1 MAISDAQKVDLLFK
15 QAFGVTKTDT
25 STNKSPSNEAIA
37 SPAIVRG
44 DKIWSQSD
52 QIPGTAAATSGIVE
66 YAKIECVID
75 NTTVP
80 IGGIYPTWKTQ
91 TNNWIPVEFGP
102 TYSVKV
108 YINNTGQSA
117 DPSAGGTQIFDAGV
131 GGVGEWYFNY
141 SSGIL
146 NFIGGTIPAALTGAK
161 KIYVVGYRYIGNIGS
176 AALPSNTNI
185 GNINITGN
193 TISTIENNGNTVIS
207 GNGTGGVEIG
217 GTGNLYAANF
227 IASDAVYTDSLL
239 YANGQAWDLQEAAGS
254 DGYIQINTGDNFDA
268 DANLSFDS
276 GNANLTVIGNI
287 NVGSSG
293 NIKLYGNGAISA
305 TSINA
310 NISGDVANI
319 GANLNVLYNYDGKL
333 SSNATFQYT
342 PGSNALTVGNSVTS
356 NYFIGAFDSTSSN
369 QSNITT
375 LGNLTGLQVG
385 IATGPSA
392 TTGVVILDTNG
403 NANAV
408 NFNASGDISAV
419 NATFTGNLT
428 VTGTTTFVNTTVTTI
443 KDPLLTLGGNTD
455 GGNATS
461 YDGKDRG
468 LVLDNYTNGLTPG
481 PLNQAF
487 IWRTSTG
494 QFEVGANV
502 EVSDNVVDI
511 KEYGN
516 IKALTFK
523 GNVDAT
529 NIAGTLTTA
538 AQPNITS
545 VGTLTSANVSGLAN
559 VSQLTVGTVIYPNI
573 AGTDG
578 QYLRINAVTNE
589 VYYSSLD
596 TSKVANGTTEINVI
610 EDGEIDFVFD
620 GTTKATFNTDG
631 SVVLG
636 SGSGGN
642 IEGVN
647 YLNANVANVTTVA
660 IGNSSIQSN
669 TVTTTTTSLT
679 TLVELDPTTFR
690 GVEFIIKGENTTG
703 SRYSIATILAVHDG
717 ANPVAVDFT
726 SYGLVSLGGQTGV
739 FTVTGDADTVYL
751 KVTPNSNQSTVW
763 TIQYRLI

>member
-52 QIPGTAAATSGIVE
+52 QIPGTAAVTSGIVE
-66 YAKIECVID
+66 LKKVECTID

-80 IGGIYPTWKTQ
+80 IGGIYPTWKTAY
-91 TNNWIPVEFGP
+91 TNWIPVEFGP

-108 YINNTGQSA
+108 YVNNTGQSA

-131 GGVGEWYFNY
+131 GGVGEFYFNY
-141 SSGIL
+141 SSGVL
-146 NFIGGTIPAALTGAK
+146 NFIGGTIPAALTGSK
-161 KIYVVGYRYIGNIGS
+161 KIYVVGYRYIGSVGS

-193 TISTIENNGNTVIS
+193 TISTTDNNGNTVIS

-217 GTGNLYAANF
+217 GTGNLYATNF
-227 IASDAVYTDSLL
+227 IASGNVYTDSLL
-239 YANGQAWDLQEAAGS
+239 YANGQAWDLQEAAGT
-254 DGYIQINTGDNFDA
+254 DGQIQFNTGDNFAA

-276 GNANLTVIGNI
+276 GNANLKIIGNI
-287 NVGSSG
+287 NVGSTG

-319 GANLNVLYNYDGKL
+319 GANLNVLYNYNGKL
-333 SSNATFQYT
+333 SSNSTFQYT

-356 NYFIGAFDSTSSN
+356 NYFIGKFDSTSSN

-375 LGNLTGLQVG
+375 LGNLTVLQVG
-385 IATGPSA
+385 NTS
-392 TTGVVILDTNG
+392 TTGIVKLDTNG

-408 NFNASGDISAV
+408 NFNASGDINAV

-428 VTGTTTFVNTTVTTI
+428 VTGTTTFVNTTVTSI

-468 LVLDNYTNGLTPG
+468 LVLDNYTNGVTPG

-502 EVSDNVVDI
+502 EVTDNVVDI
-511 KEYGN
+511 KQYGN

-523 GNVDAT
+523 GNIDAT

-538 AQPNITS
+538 SQPNITS
-545 VGTLTSANVSGLAN
+545 VGTLTSANISGLAN
-559 VSQLTVGTVIYPNI
+559 VSQLKVGAVIYPNVV
-573 AGTDG
+573 GTDG
-578 QYLRINAVTNE
+578 QYLRINATSNT

-596 TSKVANGTTEINVI
+596 TSKVANGTTEIELLEDSDITFTVDGIANVVI
-610 EDGEIDFVFD
+610 
-620 GTTKATFNTDG
+620 FNTDG
-631 SVVLG
+631 A
-636 SGSGGN
+636 N
-642 IEGVN
+642 IDG
-647 YLNANVANVTTVA
+647 NANVSGNVNAIGSLNADSANVTNVV
-660 IGNSSIQSN
+660 IGNSSIRAA

-679 TLVELDPTTFR
+679 TLVALDAGTFR
-690 GVEFIIKGENTTG
+690 GVEFIIKGENSTG
-703 SRYSIATILAVHDG
+703 GRYSIATILAVHDG
-717 ANPVAVDFT
+717 DNPVAVDFT
-726 SYGLVSLGGQTGV
+726 SYGLVNLGGQTGV
-739 FTVTGDADTVYL
+739 LTVTGDVDTVYL
-751 KVTPNSNQSTVW
+751 KVTPNSNQSTIW